1 MILDFSNFKEE
12 EESPKDNII
21 STNIKKT
28 KMLDF
33 LQMKKNIMDLIFH
46 NDLESDNIITAKT
59 KSEPHSNQVKKISK
73 KILKDTENNNIN
85 VINENNIQNNK
96 SKKTKTKN
104 KKEKKYIIESTTY
117 YNQNESNDKNQEK
130 ILYKN
135 SFPLDNK
142 EKINNIPEIDDI
154 NNNFRFS
161 KDNNSVNNSENNAQ
175 KYLINSKNN
184 EAINNNGSNNN
195 INIPFYNLEETSSL
209 NSCKNVSSS
218 KNKNNTN
225 NRISFFSSSSF
236 GKNFVLKS
244 EVCKSTKNKEIKNNR
259 NNYSDNNPIMNY
271 YNGDNFGNFY
281 LFTDKKSQEE
291 IDGYQYI
298 NFFPKNEKEIKN
310 KDMDIMRCIYTDNKI
325 QKIQGNASSELLN
338 ENSDNNINNDIFNLN
353 KSNNKYTNDKEENK
367 ESKIDFENLNLNN
380 NDSYKNKSN
389 SFVFDDVD
397 NMKDIFMNSG
407 KNESIGNKIE
417 LDKNNEAKSNNNDNN
432 SNNIMLNN
440 NIIPLPDNIKFMNIN
455 NFNPLESNKTS
466 NFIPKDNNQ
475 YSNINNNNIMSNG
488 INLNVKNNNNI
499 NDGIFLKD
507 INNNGND
514 GIQINMPDINFKI
527 NYGELKEFKL
537 NPDIL
542 NEISNLNQNYF
553 YYQKSDNYFN
563 VMNNENRDFNN
574 EMKFNLN
581 NMDNNYKNNNIFNS
595 NYISESKINRMNLL
609 PLNKSFYDY
618 TEEELL
624 QYAIPLIKD
633 QSGCRFLQ
641 EKLKS
646 NKYFVNEKLFPHI
659 QNNLKELACDSFG
672 NYFLQVLLD
681 ILSYDNLIKIL
692 DLFKKDFTSIC
703 TCSHGTRVIQKLVE
717 IVSSDSNLLNKF
729 INNIN
734 MNDLGIIF
742 KSPYGN
748 HIMQKYLI
756 MIHSPEHTEFIY
768 NYICE
773 NFMEIA
779 RTKHGVCVIQKCVSE
794 GDEKKRAKIYELIM
808 ANFEVLIKDQFG
820 NYLIQYILINTKSK
834 EKLEEIMPIIKKI
847 EDNLIYYC
855 KSQFSSNVIEKCF
868 ENGENYV
875 KEYFLEYLLS
885 HFKDNIIE
893 LLLNPYGIYIIQ
905 KALNSNSIHKMKL
918 CEVINEKSNELKNI
932 NLNDFK
938 YKEIV
943 KIINSSKE
951 LGKFFFKSKDNNNT
965 FINSNNAMNKMNY
978 NHNHKNKNKNNH
990 MNYKNQNNQMNYYN
1004 NEEQQHSNK
1013 FDNNNPKKNK
1023 RGKKYYGNKY

>member
-1 MILDFSNFKEE
+1 MILDFSNYKEE
-12 EESPKDNII
+12 EECPKDNII
-21 STNIKKT
+21 NTNIKKT

-46 NDLESDNIITAKT
+46 NDLESDIIITAKT
-59 KSEPHSNQVKKISK
+59 KSEPHSNQAKKFSK
-73 KILKDTENNNIN
+73 MILKDTENNNIN
-85 VINENNIQNNK
+85 VINENNIQNNY
-96 SKKTKTKN
+96 SKKKKPKK

-117 YNQNESNDKNQEK
+117 YNQNESNDKNKEN
-130 ILYKN
+130 ILHKN
-135 SFPLDNK
+135 SFPIDNK

-161 KDNNSVNNSENNAQ
+161 NGNNSVNNSENNVQ
-175 KYLINSKNN
+175 KYLINRNN
-184 EAINNNGSNNN
+184 DEAINNIGSNNN
-195 INIPFYNLEETSSL
+195 INSPFENLEDTSSL

-236 GKNFVLKS
+236 GKNFILKS
-244 EVCKSTKNKEIKNNR
+244 EVCKSTKNKEIKNFR
-259 NNYSDNNPIMNY
+259 KNNYSDNNPIMNY

-291 IDGYQYI
+291 IDGYQYM

-325 QKIQGNASSELLN
+325 QKIQGNTSSELLN
-338 ENSDNNINNDIFNLN
+338 ENSDNNNLNNDIFNLN
-353 KSNNKYTNDKEENK
+353 KINNKYTNDNEENK
-367 ESKIDFENLNLNN
+367 ENKIDLENLNLIN

-389 SFVFDDVD
+389 SFVFEDAD
-397 NMKDIFMNSG
+397 NMKDIFMNNG
-407 KNESIGNKIE
+407 KSDNNGNKIE
-417 LDKNNEAKSNNNDNN
+417 PDKINETKSNSNAIDN
-432 SNNIMLNN
+432 NN
-440 NIIPLPDNIKFMNIN
+440 NIIINNNNMPLPDNIKFMNTN
-455 NFNPLESNKTS
+455 NFNSLESNITS
-466 NFIPKDNNQ
+466 NFISKDNNN
-475 YSNINNNNIMSNG
+475 YVNINNNNIINNG
-488 INLNVKNNNNI
+488 INLNVKKNINI
-499 NDGIFLKD
+499 NDGFFIKG
-507 INNNGND
+507 INNIGNND
-514 GIQINMPDINFKI
+514 PQINMPNINFNI
-527 NYGELKEFKL
+527 NYTELKEFKL
-537 NPDIL
+537 SPDIL
-542 NEISNLNQNYF
+542 NEISNLNQNYNF
-553 YYQKSDNYFN
+553 YYQKPDNYFN
-563 VMNNENRDFNN
+563 TMNNNENRDSNN
-574 EMKFNLN
+574 EIKFNLN
-581 NMDNNYKNNNIFNS
+581 SMGNNFKNTIFSS

-618 TEEELL
+618 TDEEIL

-646 NKYFVNEKLFPHI
+646 NKYFVNEQLFPTI
-659 QNNLKELACDSFG
+659 QDNLKELACDSFG

-692 DLFKKDFTSIC
+692 DLFKKDFTIIC

-717 IVSSDSNLLNKF
+717 KVSSDQILLNKF

-748 HIMQKYLI
+748 HIMQKYLT

-768 NYICE
+768 NYIYE

-808 ANFEVLIKDQFG
+808 ANFELLIKDQFG
-820 NYLIQYILINTKSK
+820 NYLIQYILINTKTK

-868 ENGENYV
+868 ENDENYV
-875 KEYFLEYLLS
+875 KEYILEYLLS
-885 HFKDNIIE
+885 HYKDNIIE

-905 KALNSNSIHKMKL
+905 KALNSNSNYKIKL

-938 YKEIV
+938 CKEIV

-965 FINSNNAMNKMNY
+965 LVNSNNNMNKM
-978 NHNHKNKNKNNH
+978 NHNHKNKNNH
-990 MNYKNQNNQMNYYN
+990 INYKNQNNHMNYYN

-1013 FDNNNPKKNK
+1013 FDNNPKRNK